1 MNRFRPSSILSI
13 SLLVLSVFA
22 TGLALTSCARAPL
35 SRDRTGVGTRKQP
48 AESELEAIPAPVS
61 AQKKDVQGTEG
72 SPSYIEEKEPPRVEE
87 DASRMGYRVQIFAT
101 SSLEK
106 AEAVAKQARAV
117 FSERVY
123 VEYSAPLYRV
133 RVGDFSTK
141 EQALELKEKAV
152 QAGYEGAWVAEV
164 SAGRQ

>member
-1 MNRFRPSSILSI
+1 MI
-13 SLLVLSVFA
+13 SLLVLSVFV

-35 SRDRTGVGTRKQP
+35 GRDRTSVGTRKQP
-48 AESELEAIPAPVS
+48 AEAELEAIPAPVS
-61 AQKKDVQGTEG
+61 SQKKSVQGADEP
-72 SPSYIEEKEPPRVEE
+72 PSYIEEKEPPKVEE
-87 DASRMGYRVQIFAT
+87 DAAGAGFRVQIFAS

-106 AEAVAKQARAV
+106 AEAVAKQARTV

-133 RVGDFSTK
+133 RVGDFSRK
-141 EQALELKEKAV
+141 EQALELKERAV

-164 SAGRQ
+164 SAERQ